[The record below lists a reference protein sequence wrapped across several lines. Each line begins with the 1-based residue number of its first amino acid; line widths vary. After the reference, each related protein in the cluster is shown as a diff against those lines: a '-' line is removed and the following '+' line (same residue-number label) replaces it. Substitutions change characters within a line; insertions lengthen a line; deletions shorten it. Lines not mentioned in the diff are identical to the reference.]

1 MSLAT
6 ATFAGPAPAADAGSM
21 RAFIDTLGGQV
32 LGIIKS
38 GPGYDERQKKFRE
51 LFQANFDVPAM
62 GKFTLGRHWQR
73 ASADEQ
79 AKYLELLKDY
89 VAAIYAQQF
98 ARYEG
103 QAFRT
108 VGVRPIAD
116 DEGMVEAEIVRQGQP
131 PIRLGFRV
139 RGEVGTY
146 RINDVTVEEFSLVVT
161 KRGEFASLLAQD
173 GIPGVMKAMQQAL
186 EKMRG

>member
-1 MSLAT
+1 
-6 ATFAGPAPAADAGSM
+6 
-21 RAFIDTLGGQV
+21 
-32 LGIIKS
+32 
-38 GPGYDERQKKFRE
+38 
-51 LFQANFDVPAM
+51 
-62 GKFTLGRHWQR
+62 
-73 ASADEQ
+73 
-79 AKYLELLKDY
+79 LLKDY